1 MKIIF
6 LVLAISL
13 FTCTSEIFAQADM
26 QETIGMIKKNLT
38 ESKEKIKNYEW
49 IETTTTSLKGE
60 DKSVKQ
66 NQCYYSVDGKLTK
79 VATGATT
86 EPTKTPGG
94 LRGKVAANK
103 KEDMA
108 DYIKAC
114 VAKVHTYLPPDA
126 GKMQQIYTAGKAT
139 IQVLEP
145 GKKFKINFPD
155 YNVKGD
161 VLSVSVDKVNQKIM
175 AVDVNTYID
184 DPAKKVVFNVT
195 YTDLPD
201 GTQYENTTTLD
212 AQAKNLKIVIA
223 NSGYKKAAAK

>member
-1 MKIIF
+1 MKIKSV
-6 LVLAISL
+6 VLAFSMVS
-13 FTCTSEIFAQADM
+13 FSPGIFAQADV

-38 ESKEKIKNYEW
+38 ESKEKIKHYEW

-86 EPTKTPGG
+86 EPAKTPGG
-94 LRGKVAANK
+94 LRGKVVANK

-108 DYIKAC
+108 EYIKAC
-114 VAKVHTYLPPDA
+114 VAKIQTYLPPDGA
-126 GKMQQIYTAGKAT
+126 KLQQIYAGGKAT

-145 GKKFKINFPD
+145 GKKFKLSFPD

-161 VLSVSVDKVNQKIM
+161 MLSISVDKANQKIM

-184 DPAKKVVFNVT
+184 DAAQKVVFNVT
-195 YTDLPD
+195 YSDLPD
-201 GTQYENTTTLD
+201 GTQYQNTTTLD
-212 AQAKNLKIVIA
+212 AQAKELKIVIA
-223 NSGYKKAAAK
+223 NSGYKKAGK